1 MTPDALRGLLTSWVA
16 QRCGLAEHEINADLP
31 LIEFGLSSVEA
42 VELAGRLEEA
52 LGRTL
57 GATLVWEYP
66 TINALVTGLTRTESA
81 AAAPAA
87 AAEVD
92 ATTEVYATTE
102 VDARAEIDA
111 IAVVGLGCRLPGRI
125 DGPEALW
132 AALLDGRDA
141 VGTVPAGRW
150 VTSSA
155 NRFGGFLDD
164 VAGFDADFFGIT
176 AGEARLMDPQQRLVL
191 EVAWEA
197 LQHAAIDPATLSDTA
212 TGVYLGASGIEYA
225 QLTASAL
232 DKVEGWTATGGALSM
247 IANRLSYLLDAHGP
261 SLTVDTACSSSLV
274 AIHLA
279 TRDLRSGATSLA
291 IAGGVNLMLGPAVT
305 IAFDQAGG
313 LAPAGRCRPFDADAE
328 GIVRA
333 EGCGVVVLKR
343 LIDAERDGDRVLA
356 LVRGSAMNSDGRSN
370 GLVAPNPKAQEAL
383 LRAAYADAGLE
394 PSDVD
399 YVEAHGTGTPLGDP
413 IEASALG
420 AVCGKGRRQD
430 APLLIGSIKSNLG
443 HLEAAAGVAGFIK
456 AVLAL
461 QHNTIPPTLHLTTP
475 NPHIPFA
482 DWRLRVVS
490 AAEPFRSGKRPAIAG
505 VSAFGFGGSNAHIVL
520 SAAPTPTPPRP
531 HRLLAVLADR
541 NPDTVRAHAATIA
554 TWLERHPDCE
564 STDVAGTLA
573 RRGQRGPARLSI
585 VARDRAELLAGLR
598 APGGKSRYPIVVP
611 ASGSRATEPGV
622 WMFSG
627 YGAHWPGMGRHLL
640 ATEPAF
646 AAAVDALEPEFLAEV
661 GIGLRAGLDSEVTH
675 SVAHAQPI
683 TFGLQVALAA
693 LWRSQG
699 LHPGAVLGHS
709 MGEVAA
715 AVVAG
720 ALTADDGIR
729 VIARRARLLA
739 ELANSS
745 AGPGAMAVVE
755 LSEDEFAEL
764 AAGLD
769 GLHVAVV
776 AAPRQLVV
784 TGAAAALAAMVSRVE
799 AEGRL
804 ARTITTEGA
813 GHSPAVNPL
822 LSRLFE
828 MLSGLRPQE
837 PTVPFYSTVADAAGS
852 RRLDAGYWTANLRRP
867 VRLVDA
873 VRAAADDGFGF
884 FLELSPHPVL
894 LHPVTETLDDHH
906 VTDPLVVGTL
916 RRDDPTAFHRSVA
929 TLCAHGLPVP
939 ESGRTRIL
947 DLPPAPW
954 QHSRHWFDAG
964 PDLIPSM
971 LGATWV
977 QTSAPAPAGAIDEAA
992 HRIVRA
998 TQRPAEQLALDV
1010 IEAARDISRRL
1021 WVVTEG
1027 AATVEPGEAGRPDEA
1042 FVRGVVRTL
1051 ALEQPLIRATWLDL
1065 DPTDDAETQDRQLR
1079 AEVHS
1084 GTTDDEIA
1092 YRDGRRHAGR
1102 LSPVAATAAAPIRPV
1117 VRPGAA
1123 YIITG
1128 GTRGLGLR
1136 IAQWLGAAGA
1146 GRLILAG
1153 RSEPSA
1159 QSLNSLQEYDVR
1171 FVQGD
1176 LADPGVAEA
1185 LVAAAEPGSLAG
1197 VVHAAGVLDDALIG
1211 DVDAAHLHRVWAPK
1225 VTGARRLHAA
1235 IETADLDWWVSFS
1248 SAAALLGSPGQV
1260 AYAGANAWLDAFARW
1275 QRARGVPARSLAWGT
1290 WAGIGGATG
1299 VRIPGL
1305 DPIDPDAGVAALAD
1319 LLGREPLDAG
1329 VLRFDAAAAIA
1340 AFPEVARL
1348 AFFGRPAQ
1356 IDADASWAGLER
1368 LPSLPAD
1375 EATRLVGDRIGERI
1389 GTVLGTDQA
1398 PPRHLPLTE
1407 LGLDSLAAVRIKNLV
1422 EADLGVPLPLAQ
1434 LVKGG
1439 TLADLEAHV
1448 AHALGI
1454 PAGDSPAGGSPA
1466 GGSPAGSSPAAS
1478 LPAEREPVA
1487 SNPAIRSASA
1497 VIAPRDAAEREAVR
1511 LFEVALGRTG
1521 LGITDPLHDRQDA
1534 QRVADETL
1542 RSNGIEISVADLLAA
1557 PTPEALADRLRL
1569 AEPDVVDG
1577 DPVRPLRAGGGR
1589 PPLFLAHPAGGSTQ
1603 VYTQLV
1609 RLLDEDQ
1616 PCYGLER
1623 LDDVD
1628 SVEERAAHYLK
1639 LVREIQPVGPYRL
1652 GGWSFGGVLAYEMG
1666 LQLHE
1671 AGEAVDPI
1679 VLIDSGVPIAVAPEV
1694 AAELLIT
1701 RYLGF
1706 AAYLRDTYQSD
1717 LVLTAEELRALPG
1730 DSQFDLVLERLQ
1742 ESGLA
1747 AQLPTPVLRHQIT
1760 SHLDT
1765 RALDV
1770 YQPRPYA
1777 GPVTLYRCTEP
1788 TPWNVVDVRYE
1799 HPDAARGWDRVCT
1812 DLRIMHVTGHHL
1824 NLLDAPAVTA
1834 IAADLRRLW

>member
-1 MTPDALRGLLTSWVA
+1 MTPDALRALLTSWVA
-16 QRCGLAEHEINADLP
+16 QRCGLAESEINADRP

-52 LGRTL
+52 LGRHL

-66 TINALVTGLTRTESA
+66 TINALVIGLTRTESA
-81 AAAPAA
+81 EAAPAA
-87 AAEVD
+87 ATD
-92 ATTEVYATTE
+92 A
-102 VDARAEIDA
+102 DA

-132 AALLDGRDA
+132 EALLEGRDA

-150 VTSSA
+150 PTSSA

-197 LQHAAIDPATLSDTA
+197 LQHAAIDPAALSGTA
-212 TGVYLGASGIEYA
+212 TGVYVGASGIEYA
-225 QLTASAL
+225 QLTAAAL

-247 IANRLSYLLDAHGP
+247 IANRLSYLLDLHGP

-279 TRDLRSGATSLA
+279 ARDLRSGATSLA
-291 IAGGVNLMLGPAVT
+291 IAGGVNLMLSPAVT

-343 LIDAERDGDRVLA
+343 LSDALRDGDRVLA
-356 LVRGSAMNSDGRSN
+356 LLRGSATNADGRSN

-399 YVEAHGTGTPLGDP
+399 YIEAHGTGTPLGDP

-420 AVCGKGRRQD
+420 AVCGKGRSED

-461 QHNTIPPTLHLTTP
+461 HHNTIPPTLHLTAP

-490 AAEPFRSGKRPAIAG
+490 TAQPFAAGKNPPIAG
-505 VSAFGFGGSNAHIVL
+505 VSAFGFGGSNAHVVL
-520 SAAPTPTPPRP
+520 SAAPTPALPRL
-531 HRLLAVLADR
+531 HRFLTVLADR
-541 NPDTVRAHAATIA
+541 NLDTVRTHAASIA
-554 TWLERHPDCE
+554 TWLDRHLDGEPA
-564 STDVAGTLA
+564 DVAGTLA
-573 RRGQRGPARLSI
+573 RRGGRGPARLSI
-585 VARDRAELLAGLR
+585 VARDRTELLAGLR
-598 APGGKSRYPIVVP
+598 GPGRKGRYPIVVP
-611 ASGSRATEPGV
+611 GSGSRATEPGV

-627 YGAHWPGMGRHLL
+627 YGAHWTGMGRDLL
-640 ATEPAF
+640 AAEPAF
-646 AAAVDALEPEFLAEV
+646 AAAVDALEPVFRTEV
-661 GIGLRAGLDSEVTH
+661 GIGLRAGLDSEVMH

-683 TFGLQVALAA
+683 TFGVQVALAA

-699 LHPGAVLGHS
+699 LQPGAVLGHS

-720 ALTADDGIR
+720 ALTADDGVR

-739 ELANSS
+739 ELARSS

-755 LSEDEFAEL
+755 LSEDEFAE
-764 AAGLD
+764 AADGLD

-784 TGAAAALAAMVSRVE
+784 TGLAAALATMVSRVE
-799 AEGRL
+799 ARGRL

-813 GHSPAVNPL
+813 GHSPAVDPL
-822 LSRLFE
+822 LPRLFE
-828 MLSGLRPQE
+828 ILSELRPQE
-837 PTVPFYSTVADAAGS
+837 PKVPFYSTVAGAAGAHL
-852 RRLDAGYWTANLRRP
+852 LDAEYWTANLRRP

-894 LHPVTETLDDHH
+894 LHPVTETLADHH
-906 VTDPLVVGTL
+906 VTDPLVLGTL
-916 RRDDPTAFHRSVA
+916 RRDDPTAFHQSLA

-939 ESGRTRIL
+939 ESSRTRVL

-954 QHSRHWFDAG
+954 QHTRHWFDAG
-964 PDLIPSM
+964 PDLIPNM

-977 QTSAPAPAGAIDEAA
+977 ETTAPAPAGAVDEAA

-998 TQRPAEQLALDV
+998 DHQTAEGFALDV
-1010 IEAARDISRRL
+1010 IEAARDASRRL
-1021 WVVTEG
+1021 WVVTTG
-1027 AATVEPGEAGRPDEA
+1027 AAAVESGEAGRPDEA

-1065 DPTDDAETQDRQLR
+1065 DPADDAEVQDRHLR
-1079 AEVHS
+1079 AEIHS

-1092 YRDGRRHAGR
+1092 YRHGRRYAGR
-1102 LSPVAATAAAPIRPV
+1102 LSPLAPPPATPIRP

-1153 RSEPSA
+1153 RSEPTA
-1159 QSLNSLQEYDVR
+1159 QSLNTLQEYDVR
-1171 FVQGD
+1171 FVQGN

-1185 LVAAAEPGSLAG
+1185 LVAAAGPAPLAG

-1225 VTGARRLHAA
+1225 VAGARRLHAV

-1305 DPIDPDAGVAALAD
+1305 DQIDPDTGVAALAD

-1340 AFPEVARL
+1340 AFPEVGRL
-1348 AFFGRPAQ
+1348 AFFGRSAQ
-1356 IDADASWAGLER
+1356 PDADPGWAGLER
-1368 LPSLPAD
+1368 LQSLPVD
-1375 EATRLVGDRIGERI
+1375 EAVRLVGDRIGERI

-1448 AHALGI
+1448 AHALGVSV
-1454 PAGDSPAGGSPA
+1454 G
-1466 GGSPAGSSPAAS
+1466 
-1478 LPAEREPVA
+1478 
-1487 SNPAIRSASA
+1487 SASA
-1497 VIAPRDAAEREAVR
+1497 SATVIAPRDAAEREAVR

-1521 LGITDPLHDRQDA
+1521 LGITDSLHDRQDA
-1534 QRVADETL
+1534 ERVAAETR
-1542 RSNGIEISVADLLAA
+1542 RSGVEVTVADVLAA
-1557 PTPEALADRLRL
+1557 PTPEGLAVRLRSAEQDL
-1569 AEPDVVDG
+1569 AVEG
-1577 DPVRPLRAGGGR
+1577 HPVYPLRTSGTK

-1628 SVEERAAHYLK
+1628 SVEERAAHYVK
-1639 LVREIQPVGPYRL
+1639 LVREVQPVGPYRL

-1679 VLIDSGVPIAVAPEV
+1679 VLIDSGVPIAVSPEA
-1694 AAELLIT
+1694 AAELLVT

-1706 AAYLRDTYQSD
+1706 AGYLRDTYQSD
-1717 LVLTAEELRALPG
+1717 LALTAEELRALPG

-1747 AQLPTPVLRHQIT
+1747 AQLPAPVLRHQIT

-1812 DLRIMHVTGHHL
+1812 DLRIVHVTGHHL
-1824 NLLDAPAVTA
+1824 NLLDAPAVAA